1 MRSMLPTGPS
11 GDLNVRRL
19 HEVLSVVSDRA
30 GDFFS
35 GVGVIVTA
43 EPERL
48 PLTALRDERPELDDD
63 LTASLVRLSR
73 PGSPFHDGFHILS
86 PQGQIL
92 RVAQYFSPPIMR
104 NVVIDRRRP
113 IGARHVAALYGSAL
127 PGVRMTGIAGQAGSV
142 SIFVEGAEV
151 ASGETRC

>member
-1 MRSMLPTGPS
+1 MRSVPPKGS
-11 GDLNVRRL
+11 SCDLNIRRL

-43 EPERL
+43 DPERL

-63 LTASLVRLSR
+63 LTVALVRLSR

-92 RVAQYFSPPIMR
+92 RVAQYFSPPILR
-104 NVVIDRRRP
+104 DVVIDRRRP
-113 IGARHVAALYGSAL
+113 IGARHVAALYGSVL
-127 PGVRMTGIAGQAGSV
+127 PGVLMTGIAGQTGGV
-142 SIFVEGAEV
+142 SIFVDGAEIT
-151 ASGETRC
+151 SGET

>member
-1 MRSMLPTGPS
+1 MRSVLPKGS
-11 GDLNVRRL
+11 SDDLNVRRL

-30 GDFFS
+30 GEFFS

-43 EPERL
+43 DPERL
-48 PLTALRDERPELDDD
+48 PLTALRNERPELHDD
-63 LTASLVRLSR
+63 LTVSLIRLSR

-86 PQGQIL
+86 PDGHIL

-104 NVVIDRRRP
+104 DVVIDRRRP

-127 PGVRMTGIAGQAGSV
+127 PGVSMTGIAGQAGGV
-142 SIFVEGAEV
+142 SIFVDGAEV
-151 ASGETRC
+151 ASGGTQC